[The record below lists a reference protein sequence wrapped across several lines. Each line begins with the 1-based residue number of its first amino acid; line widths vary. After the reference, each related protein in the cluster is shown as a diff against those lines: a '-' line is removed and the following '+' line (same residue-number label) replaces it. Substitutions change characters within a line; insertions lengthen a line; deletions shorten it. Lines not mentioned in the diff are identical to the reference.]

1 MGLLSDVSVQKQNK
15 TKQNQAKQNET
26 LTLELRPQGRHQQ
39 ITEGM
44 REATTDRQLQ
54 ELVL

>member
-15 TKQNQAKQNET
+15 TKQNET
-26 LTLELRPQGRHQQ
+26 LTLELLPQGRHQQ

-44 REATTDRQLQ
+44 REATTDRHPQ
-54 ELVL
+54 ELIL